1 MTKFDLVE
9 IEQVNGKTPFFKLS
23 INGHIQF
30 DGFYK
35 VYIKNGNFESRFK
48 ACFQIMNY
56 VSDGHLVPN
65 TKFRNIENPEPAK
78 VQEFEIKKD
87 EIRIYTIKVEKG
99 FVVILCAYKSKKQ
112 KKDISEFRS
121 IKKAF
126 LDSYNQTF

>member
-1 MTKFDLVE
+1 MEKHH
-9 IEQVNGKTPFFKLS
+9 FFKLS

-35 VYIKNGNFESRFK
+35 EYIKNGNFESRFK

-99 FVVILCAYKSKKQ
+99 FVIILCAYKSKKQ